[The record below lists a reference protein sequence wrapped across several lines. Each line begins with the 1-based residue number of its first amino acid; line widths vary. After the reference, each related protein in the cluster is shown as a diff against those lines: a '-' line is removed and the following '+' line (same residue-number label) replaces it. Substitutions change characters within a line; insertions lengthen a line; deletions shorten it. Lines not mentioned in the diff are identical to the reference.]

1 MALEG
6 TAIGDLFGPGHVLVI
21 ANFLRKASFSKRAPT
36 PENVLYLENIFLG
49 GWVQCVV
56 IAT

>member
-1 MALEG
+1 MALKG

-21 ANFLRKASFSKRAPT
+21 AKI
-36 PENVLYLENIFLG
+36 PESVLYLENIFLG

-56 IAT
+56 IAP